1 MEMTDV
7 RTKQRI
13 LSIVAGLLLCL
24 TAATPASACPMCK
37 LANESDSRL
46 PQAYMYS
53 ILFMMGMPAAIFSG
67 FSVGFWRLS
76 RKAARL
82 QLQEAEIAVAGA
94 DDPIVEATTERQPRF
109 APDRGPGDTSLPGPG
124 FVFP

>member
-1 MEMTDV
+1 METTDV

-13 LSIVAGLLLCL
+13 LTIAAGLLLCL

-37 LANESDSRL
+37 LANESDARL
-46 PQAYMYS
+46 PRAYMYS
-53 ILFMMGMPAAIFSG
+53 ILFMLGMPATVFSG
-67 FSVGFWRLS
+67 FSIGFWRLS

-82 QLQEAEIAVAGA
+82 QREAAEAAFAG
-94 DDPIVEATTERQPRF
+94 DPIVEATKDVRPRF
-109 APDRGPGDTSLPGPG
+109 APDRAPGDTSLPGPG